1 MKYDD
6 IKNFI
11 TLKTFPAK
19 IDEWGNV
26 SAYLEEV
33 LDKNGVENAFI
44 IQITIVLEELFVNI
58 AHYAYVG
65 TDYGEKG
72 EMQLGTA
79 VKDGD
84 LYLVFIDKGI
94 PFDPLAKKDPD
105 LDTSLEDKPIG
116 GLGIYMAK
124 QWASDIAYERIDDR
138 NILMFKKKL

>member
-1 MKYDD
+1 MKYDE
-6 IKNFI
+6 IKNLI

-19 IDEWGNV
+19 IDEWVNV

-33 LDKNGVENAFI
+33 LEKEGVATPSI

-65 TDYGEKG
+65 TGHDEEG

-79 VKDGD
+79 VKDGAV
-84 LYLVFIDKGI
+84 YLVFIDKGI

-105 LDTSLEDKPIG
+105 LDTSLEEKPIG

-124 QWASDIAYERIDDR
+124 KWASDIAYERINDQ